1 MKNISI
7 ITFINIIFLIAF
19 VAIGS
24 SLFIFIKLDKEKYE
38 ITTSQRYK
46 LIADTFLTGLQV
58 GDSES
63 HLKKLYKRYNVKVI
77 GDRKKKLF
85 IIINAREKFYT
96 DSFLGRMRVLQ
107 LGRNYYLYLQ
117 ELGYNVML
125 EDLKPKNY
133 NGAIA
138 VILFVFSMFIL
149 LSLYT
154 SLRRKLNPLKLLHE
168 EIKKF
173 STGAQDFNIKVTSND
188 EIGKIAKSF
197 DIAIKN
203 INKLTKSKTLFMRNM
218 MHELKTPIAK
228 SMIIAETL
236 EDSRNKVLLK
246 KAVARMDSI
255 VKELAT
261 IEKISTKILVLD
273 KQKVLM
279 SRLVEKS
286 LDILMHNNNANII
299 QKIKDF
305 SLVVDN
311 PLFEIVLKNLIDNAL
326 KFAED
331 GKALIKCYDNNIE
344 IISKG
349 NKLSK
354 NLSEYLEPFYQYE
367 KRKDGFGLG
376 LYIVNEILKLHKLKL
391 EYRYE
396 MQSNIFFI
404 KL

>member
-19 VAIGS
+19 VAIAS

-63 HLKKLYKRYNVKVI
+63 HLKKLYKRYNVRVI
-77 GDRKKKLF
+77 DDRKKKLF
-85 IIINAREKFYT
+85 IIINARERFFT
-96 DSFLGRMRVLQ
+96 NSFLGRMRVLQ
-107 LGRNYYLYLQ
+107 LGRGYYLYLQ

-138 VILFVFSMFIL
+138 IILFVFSMLIL

-173 STGAQDFNIKVTSND
+173 SAGAQDFEIKVVNND

-273 KQKVLM
+273 KQKVMM
-279 SRLVEKS
+279 SRLLEKS

-299 QKIKDF
+299 QNIKDF
-305 SLVVDN
+305 SLFVDN

-404 KL
+404 RL